1 MMGRARLDLARLDIS
16 RRGLFAGGAAL
27 GLIGLTARDAHAQ
40 SAQAHAIADF
50 FKPDATVSAG
60 LSPNG
65 QRIAAL
71 QEIGTY
77 DKRHG
82 VIDIIDA
89 NNAEGARR
97 RIDLGELEV
106 QSIEWASDRRLLV
119 KVLIR
124 HTATGRAPTGSNM
137 RSADMSLTSRRI
149 VSIDVENGTS
159 TILFND
165 DRRTMRTN
173 FDLGRVVD
181 YLPTDPDH
189 VLMLARESDGVLG
202 LHRVNINDGTTRLLE
217 RGNSGTFY
225 WHTQGGVPVLRRDI
239 NARGNIESV
248 YARAQGETEWRLVRR
263 SSVINVPDFQRD
275 FSWIGE
281 TDRPGVILVA
291 ARAEGED
298 VISVREL
305 DLHTLA
311 YGAPMNARE
320 GRDVIYGLTDSMGRY
335 LGAAYY
341 GERLEYAFAE
351 PSLSAHHRA
360 LDRFFDEDC
369 DVHLTDVDAA
379 RNRFI
384 AYAVGPR
391 EPGSWFFY
399 DAAARVVANIGSRAD
414 LDMARL
420 GGSETLKVTTRD
432 GAGIEAYLTAP
443 PSGRPGPLV
452 VVPHGG
458 PEVRDYRLWNRQ
470 VQVLAAQGW
479 WVLQPNFRGSG
490 GYGLGFAGQGWK
502 RWGDRMQEDIEDAV
516 AQAISARGLDA
527 GRVAIMGTSY
537 GGYAALM
544 GAVRRPDLY
553 KAAISICG
561 VADLPDMLEWEKR
574 QDDSPGQPVVEFWT
588 RRIGDPSA
596 DRAALEAASPRRRAA
611 EIACPVILVHGMD
624 DGVVPVVQSQ
634 RMRDA
639 LRSARKDVDYVEIR
653 DFGHADWEDPQE
665 QALMER
671 YVALLRRVFA

>member
-1 MMGRARLDLARLDIS
+1 MTWRARRKLAHLHVS
-16 RRGLFAGGAAL
+16 RRSLFAGGAAL
-27 GLIGLTARDAHAQ
+27 GLVGLTARDVR
-40 SAQAHAIADF
+40 AQAAPHALDDF
-50 FKPDATVSAG
+50 FQPTGAVSVG

-65 QRIAAL
+65 QRIAVL
-71 QEIGTY
+71 QEIGTFETP
-77 DKRHG
+77 HG

-89 NNAEGARR
+89 GDAEGPRR
-97 RIDLGELEV
+97 RIDLGDFEI

-119 KVLIR
+119 KVFIENR
-124 HTATGRAPTGSNM
+124 VDGRAPTGSNM
-137 RSADMSLTSRRI
+137 RSQDYIIRSRRI
-149 VSIDVENGTS
+149 VSFDVETGAS
-159 TILFND
+159 AVLFNE
-165 DRRTMRTN
+165 DRRAMRTN

-189 VLMLARESDGVLG
+189 VLMLARETDGVLG
-202 LHRVNINDGTTRLLE
+202 LHRVDINDGTTRLLE
-217 RGNSGTFY
+217 RGNSGTFF
-225 WHTQGGVPVLRRDI
+225 WRTQGGVPVLRHDI
-239 NARGNIESV
+239 NARGNTESV

-263 SSVINVPDFQRD
+263 NRVIDSPDYEPD
-275 FSWIGE
+275 FSWIGA
-281 TDRPGVILVA
+281 TDRPGVVLVA

-298 VISVREL
+298 VVSAREL
-305 DLHTLA
+305 DLHTLS

-341 GERLEYAFAE
+341 GDRLEYAFSE
-351 PSLSAHHRA
+351 PALVGHHRA
-360 LDRFFDEDC
+360 LDRFFEEDC
-369 DVHLTDVDAA
+369 DVHLTDVDAS

-384 AYAVGPR
+384 AYVVGPR

-399 DAAARVVANIGSRAD
+399 DAAARVVANVGSRSG

-420 GGSETLKVTTRD
+420 GGSETLKVATRD
-432 GAGIEAYLTAP
+432 GAEIEAYLTAP

-452 VVPHGG
+452 VLPHGG
-458 PEVRDYRLWNRQ
+458 PEVRDYRVFDRQ

-490 GYGLGFAGQGWK
+490 GYGLGFARQGWK
-502 RWGDRMQEDIEDAV
+502 HWGDRMQEDIEDAV
-516 AQAISARGLDA
+516 AHAISNKGLDG

-561 VADLPDMLEWEKR
+561 VGDLVDIMEWEKR
-574 QDDSPGQPVVEFWT
+574 RDDTPGQPVVEFWT
-588 RRIGDPSA
+588 QRIGDPAA
-596 DRAALEAASPRRRAA
+596 DRALLEAASPRRRAA
-611 EIACPVILVHGMD
+611 EIACPVLLVHGLD
-624 DGVVPVVQSQ
+624 DGIVPVAQSQ

-639 LRSARKDVDYVEIR
+639 LRSARKEVDYVEIR

-665 QALMER
+665 KILMQR